1 MFSSTLLTVA
11 ITLAAPAGKEAK
23 AEPGKIEGEWIVEKY
38 VQGGKE
44 NEKRKGSHFTFKDGH
59 VSVQEEGG
67 KGIDYKVDPKANP
80 ATLDLTFIASI
91 PGIYNIDGDTLTIC
105 FPKGEKGERP
115 KKFESPEG
123 SGLVLMILKREK
135 K

>member
-1 MFSSTLLTVA
+1 MFASTLLTLA
-11 ITLAAPAGKEAK
+11 ITLAAPADKDGK
-23 AEPGKIEGEWIVEKY
+23 AEPGKIEGNWIVEKY
-38 VQGGKE
+38 IQGGKE
-44 NEKRKGSHFTFKDGH
+44 NEKRKGSHFTFKDGE

-67 KGIDYKVDPKANP
+67 KGIAYKVDPKANP
-80 ATLDLTFIASI
+80 ATLDLTAAG
-91 PGIYNIDGDTLTIC
+91 GILGVYKIDGDTLTIC

-123 SGLVLMILKREK
+123 SELVLMVLKREK